1 MSAVRISSPVLTAEI
16 AARGAELVALSG
28 QGRELLWH
36 GDPVWWAG
44 RSPLLFPIVGKVP
57 GDRLRVDGHAYEM
70 PQHGFARR
78 MDFTLL
84 QSDPASCAFEL
95 RASPETLQCYPFA
108 FALRVAYRVSGPTLT
123 VATTVINEGASAM
136 PMSFGYHPAFRWP
149 LSDEPRRDNYE
160 LCFDFDEPAPVRPVV
175 DGLLSDERRPSPVD
189 QRRLRLSD
197 RLFENGAVVF
207 DTLRSRSV
215 TYGLRDAPMLRVHF
229 PEMPHLGVWSKP
241 GAPFVCIEPWQGH
254 AAPVG
259 YAGELR
265 DKPGIVSVPPGGSR
279 SYEMSIDFIAHEWI
293 GR

>member
-1 MSAVRISSPVLTAEI
+1 MSAVRIASPVLTAEV
-16 AARGAELVALSG
+16 AARGAELVALATG
-28 QGRELLWH
+28 QGRPLLWH
-36 GDPVWWAG
+36 GDPAWWSG

-57 GDRLRVDGHAYEM
+57 DDHLLVDGRKYEM

-84 QSDPASCAFEL
+84 QADAASCTFEL
-95 RASPETLQCYPFA
+95 RANPETLQCYPFS
-108 FALRVAYRVSGPTLT
+108 FTLRVAYRVSERMLT
-123 VATTVINEGASAM
+123 VAATVLNEGAAAM

-149 LSDEPRRDNYE
+149 LSDEPRRDSYE
-160 LCFDFDEPAPVRPVV
+160 LCFEFDEPAPVRPVV
-175 DGLLSDERRPSPVD
+175 DGLLSDEGRPSPVD

-207 DTLRSRSV
+207 DRLRSRAV
-215 TYGLRDAPMLRVHF
+215 TYGLRDTPMLHVRF

-259 YAGELR
+259 FAGELR
-265 DKPGIVSVPPGGSR
+265 DKPGIVSVAPGASR
-279 SYEMSIDFIAHEWI
+279 TYEMSIELIAL
-293 GR
+293 